1 MLNIKNPVFLRYKNK
16 KWLPVMVHACNLSIH
31 RPEQGGPQV

>member
-1 MLNIKNPVFLRYKNK
+1 MLNIKKKPVFLRCKNK
-16 KWLPVMVHACNLSIH
+16 KMVHACNLSIH